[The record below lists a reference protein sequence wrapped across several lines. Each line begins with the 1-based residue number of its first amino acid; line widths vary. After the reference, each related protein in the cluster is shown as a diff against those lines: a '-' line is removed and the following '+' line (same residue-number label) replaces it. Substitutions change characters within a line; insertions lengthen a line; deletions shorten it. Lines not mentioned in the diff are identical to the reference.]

1 MEDGTRDSPNIKS
14 IILEIHVAS
23 SILCLSDVHE
33 RNCGFY
39 NGKASI
45 FDFCVPEGEY
55 EMNLNH
61 FQTRKPQCVDTMVN
75 VRSVGKMSAFA
86 QTIDANERMKFG
98 QNIVQKW
105 NISERVD
112 VAVNEVT
119 SIKER
124 IRAKGGII
132 EDTNDFNKPI
142 RAVSIFNFE
151 AKPSWRS
158 IKEEFDENLTTQWKS
173 IEKYISSFE
182 QRVRLSD
189 KCNLTYKF
197 EAEKNAV
204 KSLKKKST
212 FKNAVDDS
220 GAW

>member
-1 MEDGTRDSPNIKS
+1 MEYGTRDSPNIKS

-33 RNCGFY
+33 RNCGSY

-86 QTIDANERMKFG
+86 QTIDATERMKFG
-98 QNIVQKW
+98 QNIVQQW

-132 EDTNDFNKPI
+132 EDTNDFNNEKAYI
-142 RAVSIFNFE
+142 GNLSKGLCVEAV
-151 AKPSWRS
+151 R
-158 IKEEFDENLTTQWKS
+158 NLL
-173 IEKYISSFE
+173 
-182 QRVRLSD
+182 R
-189 KCNLTYKF
+189 NL
-197 EAEKNAV
+197 AEIHAL
-204 KSLKKKST
+204 SLKSADWTTMVAEFSHFFYKL
-212 FKNAVDDS
+212 
-220 GAW
+220 

>member
-1 MEDGTRDSPNIKS
+1 
-14 IILEIHVAS
+14 
-23 SILCLSDVHE
+23 
-33 RNCGFY
+33 
-39 NGKASI
+39 
-45 FDFCVPEGEY
+45 
-55 EMNLNH
+55 MNLNH

-132 EDTNDFNKPI
+132 EGTGDFN
-142 RAVSIFNFE
+142 
-151 AKPSWRS
+151 
-158 IKEEFDENLTTQWKS
+158 
-173 IEKYISSFE
+173 
-182 QRVRLSD
+182 
-189 KCNLTYKF
+189 
-197 EAEKNAV
+197 
-204 KSLKKKST
+204 
-212 FKNAVDDS
+212 
-220 GAW
+220 